1 MRKLYHNIFHGNCSN
16 VISRS
21 MASSR
26 FQLGLWFHKPCR
38 CTVDWHE
45 RVEASS
51 NDAHWIVLGK
61 TRSLALF
68 WFEGWV

>member
-1 MRKLYHNIFHGNCSN
+1 ME
-16 VISRS
+16 
-21 MASSR
+21 SSGWGYD
-26 FQLGLWFHKPCR
+26 FTTLADAL

-45 RVEASS
+45 QVEASS